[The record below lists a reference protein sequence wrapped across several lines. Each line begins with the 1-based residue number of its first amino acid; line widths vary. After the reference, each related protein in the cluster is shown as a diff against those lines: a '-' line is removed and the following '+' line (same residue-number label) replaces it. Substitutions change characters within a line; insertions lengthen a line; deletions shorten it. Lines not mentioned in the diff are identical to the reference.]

1 MDLLVSLWLFWL
13 MLWLVFTVVLVRQS
27 RQLLKML
34 ASEDGSF
41 EFKGWRPLLLS
52 MWRRAYMTLPEGAL
66 RDTCDD
72 YRKLLNIWV
81 FMAVLV
87 ILVRLMILVTNV

>member
-13 MLWLVFTVVLVRQS
+13 MLWVVFTVVLVRQS
-27 RQLLKML
+27 RQLLKVL
-34 ASEDGSF
+34 ASEDESF
-41 EFKGWRPLLLS
+41 EFKGWRILLS
-52 MWRRAYMTLPEGAL
+52 SIWRRSYQALPEGEL
-66 RDTCDD
+66 RNTCDD